1 MKDKYSQIET
11 EITEIKKANLKLK
24 NDLEQKSLDNDRQ
37 IDALIND
44 IIQIVDAYEKSVT
57 KVKEMGLMDDENAQK
72 GIKRMLQPKKVALS
86 ILSKYNV
93 AQIDLDGKLMDENSC
108 TVVDTEPDSEK
119 EDGFV
124 LSVEK
129 NGYVRGDR
137 LIRRAEVIVVRNSWR
152 NE

>member
-1 MKDKYSQIET
+1 MKDKYSEIEF
-11 EITEIKKANLKLK
+11 EITFLKKENLQLK
-24 NDLEQKSLDNDRQ
+24 NDLEQKNLDNNRQ

-44 IIQIVDAYEKSVT
+44 IIHVVDAYEKAET
-57 KVKEMGLMDDENAQK
+57 KVQEIGLLDDENAAK
-72 GIKRMLQPKKVALS
+72 GIKRMLQPKRVALS

-93 AQIDLDGKLMDENSC
+93 VQIDLDGKLLDENLC
-108 TVVDTEPDSEK
+108 TIVDTEFDSEK

-137 LIRRAEVIVVRNSWR
+137 LIRRADVIVVRNS
-152 NE
+152 

>member
-11 EITEIKKANLKLK
+11 EITEIKKANLQLK
-24 NDLEQKSLDNDRQ
+24 NDLEQKSLDNERRF
-37 IDALIND
+37 DALINY
-44 IIQIVDAYEKSVT
+44 IIQILDAYEKSET

-93 AQIDLDGKLMDENSC
+93 AQIDLDGKLMDENVC
-108 TVVDTEPDSEK
+108 TIVDTEPDSEK
-119 EDGFV
+119 EDGLV

-137 LIRRAEVIVVRNSWR
+137 LVRRAEVIVVRNS
-152 NE
+152 

>member
-11 EITEIKKANLKLK
+11 EITEIKKANLQLK
-24 NDLEQKSLDNDRQ
+24 NDLEQKSLDNERRF
-37 IDALIND
+37 DALIND
-44 IIQIVDAYEKSVT
+44 IIQILDAYEKSET

-93 AQIDLDGKLMDENSC
+93 AQIDLDGKLMDENVC

-119 EDGFV
+119 EDGLV

-129 NGYVRGDR
+129 NGYVKGDR
-137 LIRRAEVIVVRNSWR
+137 LVRRAEVIVVRNS
-152 NE
+152 

>member
-1 MKDKYSQIET
+1 MKDKYSEIEF
-11 EITEIKKANLKLK
+11 EITFLKKENLQLK
-24 NDLEQKSLDNDRQ
+24 NDLEQKNLDNNRQ

-44 IIQIVDAYEKSVT
+44 IIQVVDAYEKAET
-57 KVKEMGLMDDENAQK
+57 KVQEIGLLDDENAAK
-72 GIKRMLQPKKVALS
+72 GIKRMLQPKRVALS

-93 AQIDLDGKLMDENSC
+93 VQIDLDGKLLDENLC
-108 TVVDTEPDSEK
+108 TIVDTEFDSEK

-137 LIRRAEVIVVRNSWR
+137 LIRRADVIVVRNS
-152 NE
+152 

>member
-11 EITEIKKANLKLK
+11 EITEIKKANLQLK
-24 NDLEQKSLDNDRQ
+24 NDLEQKSLDNERRF
-37 IDALIND
+37 DALIND
-44 IIQIVDAYEKSVT
+44 IIQILDAYEKSET

-93 AQIDLDGKLMDENSC
+93 AQIDIDGKLMDENVC
-108 TVVDTEPDSEK
+108 TIVDTEPDSEK
-119 EDGFV
+119 EDGLV

-137 LIRRAEVIVVRNSWR
+137 LVRRAEVIVVRNS
-152 NE
+152 

>member
-11 EITEIKKANLKLK
+11 EITGIKKANLQLK
-24 NDLEQKSLDNDRQ
+24 NDLEQKSLDNERRF
-37 IDALIND
+37 DALIND
-44 IIQIVDAYEKSVT
+44 IIQILDAYEKSET

-93 AQIDLDGKLMDENSC
+93 AQIDLDGKLMDENVC
-108 TVVDTEPDSEK
+108 TIVDTEPDSEK
-119 EDGFV
+119 EDGLV

-137 LIRRAEVIVVRNSWR
+137 LVRRAEVIVVRNS
-152 NE
+152 

>member
-11 EITEIKKANLKLK
+11 EITEIKKANLQLK
-24 NDLEQKSLDNDRQ
+24 NDLEQKSLDNERRF
-37 IDALIND
+37 DALIND
-44 IIQIVDAYEKSVT
+44 IIQILDAYEKSET

-93 AQIDLDGKLMDENSC
+93 AQIDLDGKLMDENVC
-108 TVVDTEPDSEK
+108 TTVDTEPDSEK
-119 EDGFV
+119 EDGLV

-137 LIRRAEVIVVRNSWR
+137 LVRRAEVIVVRNS
-152 NE
+152 

>member
-11 EITEIKKANLKLK
+11 EITEIKRTNLQLK

-44 IIQIVDAYEKSVT
+44 IIQIVDAYDKSET
-57 KVKEMGLMDDENAQK
+57 KVKEMGLMDDESVQK

-93 AQIDLDGKLMDENSC
+93 AQIDLAGKLLDENMC
-108 TVVDTEPDSEK
+108 TVVDTEPDTEK

-129 NGYVRGDR
+129 SGYVRGDR
-137 LIRRAEVIVVRNSWR
+137 LIRRAEVIVVRNS
-152 NE
+152 

>member
-11 EITEIKKANLKLK
+11 EITEIKKANLQLK
-24 NDLEQKSLDNDRQ
+24 NDLEQKSLDNERRF
-37 IDALIND
+37 DALIND
-44 IIQIVDAYEKSVT
+44 IIQILDAYEKSET

-93 AQIDLDGKLMDENSC
+93 AQIDLDGKLMDENVC
-108 TVVDTEPDSEK
+108 TIVDTEPDSEK
-119 EDGFV
+119 EDGLV

-137 LIRRAEVIVVRNSWR
+137 LVRRAEVIVVRNS
-152 NE
+152 

>member
-11 EITEIKKANLKLK
+11 EITEIKKANLQLK
-24 NDLEQKSLDNDRQ
+24 NDLEQKSLDNERRF
-37 IDALIND
+37 DALIND
-44 IIQIVDAYEKSVT
+44 IIQILDAYEKSET
-57 KVKEMGLMDDENAQK
+57 KVKEMGLMDDENVQK

-93 AQIDLDGKLMDENSC
+93 AQIDLDGKLMDENVC
-108 TVVDTEPDSEK
+108 TIVDTEPDSEK
-119 EDGFV
+119 EDGLV

-137 LIRRAEVIVVRNSWR
+137 LVRRAEVIVVRNS
-152 NE
+152 

>member
-11 EITEIKKANLKLK
+11 EITETKKANLQLK
-24 NDLEQKSLDNDRQ
+24 NDLEQKSLDNERRF
-37 IDALIND
+37 DALIND
-44 IIQIVDAYEKSVT
+44 IIQILDAYEKSET

-93 AQIDLDGKLMDENSC
+93 AQIDLDGKLMDENVC
-108 TVVDTEPDSEK
+108 TIVDTEPDSEK
-119 EDGFV
+119 EDGLV

-137 LIRRAEVIVVRNSWR
+137 LVRRAEVIVVRNS
-152 NE
+152 

>member
-1 MKDKYSQIET
+1 MKNKYSQIET
-11 EITEIKKANLKLK
+11 EITEIKKANLQLK
-24 NDLEQKSLDNDRQ
+24 NDLEQKSLDNERRF
-37 IDALIND
+37 DALIND
-44 IIQIVDAYEKSVT
+44 IIQILDAYEKSET

-93 AQIDLDGKLMDENSC
+93 AQIDLDGKLMDENVC
-108 TVVDTEPDSEK
+108 TIVDTEPDSEK
-119 EDGFV
+119 EDGLV

-137 LIRRAEVIVVRNSWR
+137 LVRRAEVIVVRNS
-152 NE
+152 

>member
-137 LIRRAEVIVVRNSWR
+137 LIRRAEVIVVRNS
-152 NE
+152 

>member
-11 EITEIKKANLKLK
+11 EITEIKKANLQLE
-24 NDLEQKSLDNDRQ
+24 NDLEQKSLDNERRF
-37 IDALIND
+37 DALIND
-44 IIQIVDAYEKSVT
+44 IIQILDAYEKSET

-93 AQIDLDGKLMDENSC
+93 AQIDLDGKLMDENVC
-108 TVVDTEPDSEK
+108 TIVDTEPDSEK
-119 EDGFV
+119 EDGLV

-137 LIRRAEVIVVRNSWR
+137 LVRRAEVIVVRNS
-152 NE
+152 

>member
-11 EITEIKKANLKLK
+11 EITEIKKANLQLK
-24 NDLEQKSLDNDRQ
+24 NDLEQKSLDNERRF
-37 IDALIND
+37 DALIND
-44 IIQIVDAYEKSVT
+44 IIQILDAYEKSET

-93 AQIDLDGKLMDENSC
+93 AQIDLDGKLMDENVC
-108 TVVDTEPDSEK
+108 TSVDTEPDSEK
-119 EDGFV
+119 EDGLV

-137 LIRRAEVIVVRNSWR
+137 LVRRAEVIVVRNS
-152 NE
+152 

>member
-11 EITEIKKANLKLK
+11 EITENKKANLQLK
-24 NDLEQKSLDNDRQ
+24 NDLEQKNLDNDRQ

-44 IIQIVDAYEKSVT
+44 IIQILDAYEKSET

-72 GIKRMLQPKKVALS
+72 GIKRMLHPKKVALS

-93 AQIDLDGKLMDENSC
+93 VQIDLYGKLMDENTC
-108 TVVDTEPDSEK
+108 TIVDTEPDSEK
-119 EDGFV
+119 EDGLV

-137 LIRRAEVIVVRNSWR
+137 LVRRAEGIVVRNS
-152 NE
+152 

>member
-11 EITEIKKANLKLK
+11 EITEIKKANLQLK
-24 NDLEQKSLDNDRQ
+24 NDLEQNSLDNDRQ

-44 IIQIVDAYEKSVT
+44 IIQIVDAYEKSET

-93 AQIDLDGKLMDENSC
+93 AQIDLDGKLMDENTC

-129 NGYVRGDR
+129 NGYVRGER
-137 LIRRAEVIVVRNSWR
+137 LIRRAEVIVVRNS
-152 NE
+152 

>member
-11 EITEIKKANLKLK
+11 EITEIKKANLQLK
-24 NDLEQKSLDNDRQ
+24 NDLEQKSLDNERRF
-37 IDALIND
+37 DALIND
-44 IIQIVDAYEKSVT
+44 IIQILDAYEKSET

-86 ILSKYNV
+86 SLSKYNV
-93 AQIDLDGKLMDENSC
+93 AQIDLDGKLMDENVC
-108 TVVDTEPDSEK
+108 TIVDTEPDSEK
-119 EDGFV
+119 EDGLV

-137 LIRRAEVIVVRNSWR
+137 LVRRAEVIVVRNS
-152 NE
+152 

>member
-11 EITEIKKANLKLK
+11 EITEIKKANLQLK
-24 NDLEQKSLDNDRQ
+24 NDLEQKSLDNERRF
-37 IDALIND
+37 DALIND
-44 IIQIVDAYEKSVT
+44 IIQILDAYEKSET

-93 AQIDLDGKLMDENSC
+93 AQIDLDGKLMDENVC

-119 EDGFV
+119 EDGLV

-137 LIRRAEVIVVRNSWR
+137 LVRRAEVIVVRNS
-152 NE
+152 

>member
-11 EITEIKKANLKLK
+11 EITEIKKANLQLK
-24 NDLEQKSLDNDRQ
+24 NDLEQKSLDNERRF
-37 IDALIND
+37 DALIND
-44 IIQIVDAYEKSVT
+44 IIQILDAYEKSET
-57 KVKEMGLMDDENAQK
+57 KDKEMGLMDDENVQK

-93 AQIDLDGKLMDENSC
+93 AQIDLDGKLMDENVC
-108 TVVDTEPDSEK
+108 TIVDTEPDSEK
-119 EDGFV
+119 EDGLV

-137 LIRRAEVIVVRNSWR
+137 LVRRAEVIVVRNS
-152 NE
+152 

>member
-11 EITEIKKANLKLK
+11 EITEIKKANLQLK
-24 NDLEQKSLDNDRQ
+24 NDLEQKSLDNERRF
-37 IDALIND
+37 DALIND
-44 IIQIVDAYEKSVT
+44 FIQILDAYEKSET

-93 AQIDLDGKLMDENSC
+93 AQIDLDGKLMDENVC
-108 TVVDTEPDSEK
+108 TIVDTEPDSEK
-119 EDGFV
+119 EDGLV

-137 LIRRAEVIVVRNSWR
+137 LVRRAEVIVVRNS
-152 NE
+152 

>member
-11 EITEIKKANLKLK
+11 EITEIKKANLQLK

-44 IIQIVDAYEKSVT
+44 IIQIVDAYEKSET

-72 GIKRMLQPKKVALS
+72 GIKRMLQPRKVALS

-93 AQIDLDGKLMDENSC
+93 AQIDLDGKLMDENTC
-108 TVVDTEPDSEK
+108 TVVDTELDSEK

-137 LIRRAEVIVVRNSWR
+137 LIRRAEVIVVRNS
-152 NE
+152 

>member
-11 EITEIKKANLKLK
+11 EITEIKKANLQLK
-24 NDLEQKSLDNDRQ
+24 NDLEQKSLDNERRF
-37 IDALIND
+37 DALIND
-44 IIQIVDAYEKSVT
+44 IIQILDAYEKSET

-93 AQIDLDGKLMDENSC
+93 AQIDLDGKVMDENVC
-108 TVVDTEPDSEK
+108 TIVDTEPDSEK
-119 EDGFV
+119 EDGLV

-137 LIRRAEVIVVRNSWR
+137 LVRRAEVIVVRNS
-152 NE
+152 